1 MSVNPIISRIAN
13 GRRLGARI
21 TVIGALAA
29 IPAQV
34 WRRQVVPDQPVTQT
48 TTGLTWESVQMSE
61 LDDYNYNYEL
71 VGRAMVLFDAT
82 VAGNVFENGS
92 LIDTGDAAA
101 IAQIEPYDEQYTSQ
115 RDRAL
120 NEPDLQLKI
129 GDVIALLFHED
140 FLLWYEIV
148 TTTGQSLVADVG
160 QKYVLNKRDDILKEP
175 MSTEFDNRPEP

>member
-1 MSVNPIISRIAN
+1 MSVNPIVGRVAN

-21 TVIGALAA
+21 TVMGAMAA
-29 IPAQV
+29 IPAQI
-34 WRRQVVPDQPVTQT
+34 WRRKDVPDQPVTQT

-61 LDDYNYNYEL
+61 QEDYNYAYAV

-92 LIDTGDAAA
+92 LIDVGTSATL
-101 IAQIEPYDEQYTSQ
+101 AQIEPFDEQYTSQ

-120 NEPDLQLKI
+120 NIPDLQLMVN
-129 GDVIALLFHED
+129 DVVALLFHED
-140 FLLWYEIV
+140 FILWYEIV

-160 QKYVLNKRDDILKEP
+160 QKYVLNKRDDILKDP
-175 MSTEFDNRPEP
+175 MQSEFEARPEP

>member
-1 MSVNPIISRIAN
+1 MSVNPIVKRVAD

-21 TVIGALAA
+21 TVMGALAA
-29 IPAQV
+29 IPAQI
-34 WRRQVVPDQPVTQT
+34 WRRKEVPDQPVTQT

-61 LDDYNYNYEL
+61 LDDYNYNYEA
-71 VGRAMVLFDAT
+71 VGTAMVLFDAT

-101 IAQIEPYDEQYTSQ
+101 IAQIEPYDEQYESQ

-120 NEPDLQLKI
+120 NIPDIRLKN
-129 GDVIALLFHED
+129 GDVIALLFHAD
-140 FLLWYEIV
+140 FIVWYEIV

-175 MSTEFDNRPEP
+175 MSDEFEDRPEP